1 MECQT
6 PEFMVLLYFSGR
18 SPTGDYHEC
27 SLGAKDTESCLDRL
41 SVLVEEG
48 WQLLSVKLSEYPGS
62 ATWLPVEAFDGQP
75 IKRPLRLLQ
84 RQWEEI
90 LYQN

>member
-1 MECQT
+1 MY
-6 PEFMVLLYFSGR
+6 MILLYFSCR

-27 SLGAKDTESCLDRL
+27 SLGAKDIESCLDML

-62 ATWLPVEAFDGQP
+62 ATWLPVEAFDGQSMH
-75 IKRPLRLLQ
+75 RPLQSLQ
-84 RQWEEI
+84 RQWEAI
-90 LYQN
+90 LNRN